1 MTTKTTLY
9 QYLTDILGEAFLQT
23 MYMIIVPTIIA
34 TILGFILAI
43 ILVLTKPKGLKP
55 NKYVYSVVGFVVNIV
70 RSFPFIILLVA
81 VIPFTRFLIGTSIGE
96 TAAIVPI
103 TIGAAPF
110 IARIIE
116 NALNEVDEGLIEEV
130 KIPMLDRGIYF
141 GDGIYEATFS
151 IGNKIF
157 ALDDHL
163 DRLYSSAS
171 LLDINLPFTRT
182 EIINILEE
190 LNSKVDSKVKFI
202 YWQVTRGTAPRKHI
216 YNKEIKGNLYIT
228 ITPFAEVKD
237 YEKKL
242 KLITVE
248 DTRFLHCNI
257 KTLNLIPNVMAS
269 QKADEA
275 GCDEA
280 VFHRG
285 DIVTEASH
293 SNVHIIKDGVFKT
306 HPTDNYILPGIS
318 RKHIIEICKNNN
330 IKVDET
336 AFTVKEMMEADE
348 VLVTSS
354 SKLIVPACEIDGIKV
369 GGKAPNIVKLL
380 QDEYYKKVDLETS
393 L

>member
-1 MTTKTTLY
+1 MKNIGY
-9 QYLTDILGEAFLQT
+9 YNGE
-23 MYMIIVPTIIA
+23 Y
-34 TILGFILAI
+34 
-43 ILVLTKPKGLKP
+43 
-55 NKYVYSVVGFVVNIV
+55 
-70 RSFPFIILLVA
+70 
-81 VIPFTRFLIGTSIGE
+81 
-96 TAAIVPI
+96 
-103 TIGAAPF
+103 
-110 IARIIE
+110 
-116 NALNEVDEGLIEEV
+116 GLIEEV

-248 DTRFLHCNI
+248 DTRFLYCNI

>member
-1 MTTKTTLY
+1 MES
-9 QYLTDILGEAFLQT
+9 LG
-23 MYMIIVPTIIA
+23 YY
-34 TILGFILAI
+34 
-43 ILVLTKPKGLKP
+43 
-55 NKYVYSVVGFVVNIV
+55 N
-70 RSFPFIILLVA
+70 
-81 VIPFTRFLIGTSIGE
+81 GE
-96 TAAIVPI
+96 Y
-103 TIGAAPF
+103 G
-110 IARIIE
+110 
-116 NALNEVDEGLIEEV
+116 
-130 KIPMLDRGIYF
+130 
-141 GDGIYEATFS
+141 
-151 IGNKIF
+151 
-157 ALDDHL
+157 HL